1 MRGATTTSTPRLHP
15 PRVLSGAEG
24 AANARDR
31 EAMLI
36 SGGDSSSVTSRV
48 YRVRMLPSPRES
60 STGACKSVVNV
71 APLCAQAQLSTL
83 DFSLHCTP
91 PIPSTLRRPP
101 PAPSELP
108 VTARL
113 NAALTPKTSGKP
125 GGLSSPYTTPLG
137 AAPGMKRDGS

>member
-1 MRGATTTSTPRLHP
+1 
-15 PRVLSGAEG
+15 VLSGAEPEG
-24 AANARDR
+24 AASARDR

-36 SGGDSSSVTSRV
+36 SGGDSSSVTSCI
-48 YRVRMLPSPRES
+48 YRVRVLPSPRES
-60 STGACKSVVNV
+60 STGACK
-71 APLCAQAQLSTL
+71 CAQLILAQLSCTVHSCDL
-83 DFSLHCTP
+83 TSLRLHCTP